1 MADATADTAEEP
13 EKGSSKKGL
22 IIGLVLALVGAG
34 AGFFVTS
41 SGMLGGGGGKEE
53 KVEKVPISSDVA
65 FLPMDPITVAVGDPS
80 DRRFFRFRAQLE
92 VPASYQAEVEKLLPR
107 VVDVLNTYLRS
118 VTMAD
123 VEHPAALLTLR
134 AQLRRRLDLVVGGDR
149 INDLLIM
156 EFVVN

>member
-22 IIGLVLALVGAG
+22 IIGIVLALVGAG
-34 AGFFVTS
+34 AGFFLTS
-41 SGMLGGGGGKEE
+41 SGIIGGGAEKEKEE
-53 KVEKVPISSDVA
+53 KIPVSADVA
-65 FLPMDPITVAVGDPS
+65 FLPLDPITVAVGETA
-80 DRRFFRFRAQLE
+80 DRRFLRFRAQLE
-92 VPASYQAEVEKLLPR
+92 VPTSYQAEVEKLLPR

-123 VEHPAALLTLR
+123 VEHHAALLTLR